1 MYGLYL
7 IDQLVNYT
15 KGASQLM
22 QIGATNIIFYTVNFL
37 MVYLTVG

>member
-7 IDQLVNYT
+7 IDQQASYT
-15 KGASQLM
+15 KGVKQLM
-22 QIGATNIIFYTVNFL
+22 QIGVTNMALNIVSYQ